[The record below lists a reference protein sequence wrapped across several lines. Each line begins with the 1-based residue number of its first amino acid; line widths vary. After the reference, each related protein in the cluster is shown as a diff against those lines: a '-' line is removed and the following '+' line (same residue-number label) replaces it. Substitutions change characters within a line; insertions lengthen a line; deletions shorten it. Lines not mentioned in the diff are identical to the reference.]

1 MPASKYF
8 EKIARRIGLFK
19 FINFIWF
26 IKIGG
31 TRFKIPVIQEMGLGN
46 FTVTEPWMM
55 DLIQD
60 LYKKK
65 TGAFIDIGANIG
77 QTLLKLKSVAPEVD
91 YVGFEPN
98 PACVYYLRELFKAN
112 HFKRSIV
119 IPTGLFNADRLME
132 LLFFGLSEVNSGASI
147 IMDFRPTNK
156 VYERQHVPVFRFD
169 EVHKTLPIEQIAII
183 KIDVEGAEME
193 VLQGLQKTLMEQRPF
208 LIMEILPAYNDQNFQ
223 RLERQ
228 RQIEQFAKEAN
239 YSIFRILKTDKER
252 LLGLEDLEIIGIHS
266 DLRKCD
272 YVFIPR
278 I

>member
-77 QTLLKLKSVAPEVD
+77 QTLLKLKSVAPDVD
-91 YVGFEPN
+91 YVGF
-98 PACVYYLRELFKAN
+98 
-112 HFKRSIV
+112 
-119 IPTGLFNADRLME
+119 
-132 LLFFGLSEVNSGASI
+132 
-147 IMDFRPTNK
+147 
-156 VYERQHVPVFRFD
+156 
-169 EVHKTLPIEQIAII
+169 
-183 KIDVEGAEME
+183 
-193 VLQGLQKTLMEQRPF
+193 
-208 LIMEILPAYNDQNFQ
+208 
-223 RLERQ
+223 
-228 RQIEQFAKEAN
+228 
-239 YSIFRILKTDKER
+239 
-252 LLGLEDLEIIGIHS
+252 
-266 DLRKCD
+266 
-272 YVFIPR
+272 
-278 I
+278 